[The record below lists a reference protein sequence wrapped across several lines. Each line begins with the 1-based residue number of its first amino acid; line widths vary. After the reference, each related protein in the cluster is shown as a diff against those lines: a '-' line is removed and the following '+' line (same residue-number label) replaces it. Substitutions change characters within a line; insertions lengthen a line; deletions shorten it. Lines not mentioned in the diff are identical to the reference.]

1 MFEYAPAPDGSA
13 PGFAIVTERF
23 VTLLGHD
30 SGAEF
35 AGELY
40 SLLEGE
46 DAELADVLDLLALDG
61 GPPDCGIVEV
71 ADQAARRVHVAVR
84 GTVDVSMDGVASTR
98 FSGPEGGAWVLGE
111 ASGIDALRL
120 AIGAPTR
127 SGARL
132 PMHRGVVRTSE
143 IAMAQVRRPAPTR
156 RDPATMPIELPPVT
170 AAIDVI
176 EAVEATIVPDASG
189 PASADWIVHLPD
201 GGEVRP
207 PVVFG
212 RRPTPV
218 QGESGVH
225 VVTPSPQREISGRH
239 LQVLVVD
246 GVPVA
251 IDLAS
256 TNGTLV
262 RAPGRAPHLLIHN
275 AQVALSPGD
284 ILDLGESYLVTVG
297 EAGAARTEAEFGSV
311 SPG

>member
-1 MFEYAPAPDGSA
+1 
-13 PGFAIVTERF
+13 
-23 VTLLGHD
+23 
-30 SGAEF
+30 
-35 AGELY
+35 
-40 SLLEGE
+40 
-46 DAELADVLDLLALDG
+46 
-61 GPPDCGIVEV
+61 
-71 ADQAARRVHVAVR
+71 
-84 GTVDVSMDGVASTR
+84 MDGVASTR

-120 AIGAPTR
+120 AIGASAR
-127 SGARL
+127 AGARL

-156 RDPATMPIELPPVT
+156 RDPATRPIELPMPAAVAEVVA
-170 AAIDVI
+170 AAIG
-176 EAVEATIVPDASG
+176 PDASG
-189 PASADWIVHLPD
+189 EALTDWIVRLPD

-212 RRPTPV
+212 RRPSAVP
-218 QGESGVH
+218 GESGVH
-225 VVTPSPQREISGRH
+225 VVTPSPRREISGRH

-297 EAGAARTEAEFGSV
+297 EAGATRSEEQFGSV